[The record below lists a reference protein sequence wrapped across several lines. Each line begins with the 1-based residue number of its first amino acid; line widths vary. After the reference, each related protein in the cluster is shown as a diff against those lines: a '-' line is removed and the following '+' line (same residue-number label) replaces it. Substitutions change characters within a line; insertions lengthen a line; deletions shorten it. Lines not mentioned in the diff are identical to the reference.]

1 MFFEGLK
8 FIAAAAF
15 LVIGLCLLTVSVIGN
30 FKFKNAL
37 NRIHASALSDTCG
50 ILFIIIA
57 FMIYMGPGF
66 TLLKLLLLIV
76 TFWLAAP
83 VASHMLAVLFTETHD
98 KKDGI
103 YEIRNEDKEHGDI

>member
-1 MFFEGLK
+1 MFFEGLR
-8 FIAAAAF
+8 FIIAAVF
-15 LVIGLCLLTVSVIGN
+15 LGIGLCVLAVSVIGN

-50 ILFIIIA
+50 IFFIIIA
-57 FMIYMGPGF
+57 MMVYMGAGF
-66 TLLKLLLLIV
+66 TLLKLGLLIV

-98 KKDGI
+98 KQDRD
-103 YEIRNEDKEHGDI
+103 YEIRNGEKDHGDI